1 MKNHYVIKKVNK
13 MRIEIHLP
21 DDKKFVEKLQAL
33 IDAEKRSRKNW
44 LETQIIAIVEKS
56 NVRKKQG
63 GSNNA

>member
-1 MKNHYVIKKVNK
+1 

-56 NVRKKQG
+56 TVRKKQG

>member
-1 MKNHYVIKKVNK
+1 

-33 IDAEKRSRKNW
+33 VEADKRSRKNW

-56 NVRKKQG
+56 DLPKKKAG
-63 GSNNA
+63 RHEA

>member
-1 MKNHYVIKKVNK
+1 

-33 IDAEKRSRKNW
+33 AESDKRSRKNW

-56 NVRKKQG
+56 TVRKKQG